1 MLAARPTRQHAA
13 DLVRVLLIEGD
24 TACAERVRD
33 AFERIDWAYARL
45 DTAASLP
52 EAQARLKLEKFDL
65 VIGDEAPGLRE
76 LVLENGA
83 FDLVAKDGL
92 DDAALQR
99 FLRLANAHA
108 AGSVRSLR
116 RREARFRKTFE
127 LARCQEALG
136 RFGQAALALREPAE
150 LIDEAVRTV
159 THAVAA
165 REACYIEAGDP
176 CGASAAL
183 VDVLH
188 CGVHYV
194 CDGTCIVPVR
204 REGQVRGA
212 LSAQGEGIGV
222 ETLPFLDT
230 LASLLSTALQRID
243 SERKLDFL
251 AQFDPLTGLANRRLL
266 AERLT
271 QMIEQAKSRNLRL
284 AVLSID
290 LDRFK
295 LVNES
300 LQPAGGDALLR
311 EAALRIQA
319 GGRLGGLV
327 ARLNG
332 DEFAVVLPGLA
343 SAEDA
348 SSAAQQILERLSQ
361 RFVVRGAEIFL
372 TASIGIATCPDDG
385 ERAEAL
391 IDAADAAM
399 QRAKQAGRNACRFFA
414 PEFSRGNRARAQAAL
429 ELRRALERD
438 EFRLVYQP
446 KVDLRS
452 SRPCGAEALLRW
464 QHPERGVLAAAQFV
478 PLLEETGLIVPVGEW
493 AIARACED
501 LNGWRRAG
509 ARLLPVALNLS
520 ARQFRLPGLEQRIG
534 ALLKAAG
541 VEPALIELEITES
554 ELMEDPDHAVRAM
567 SALRE
572 AGIRAAID
580 DFGTGHSS
588 LAYLTRLPVAA
599 LKIDRSFVADALTDS
614 ADAAIVRAIIDMAH
628 TLDFTVVAEG
638 VETVGQMV
646 FLRQFGCEQGQGFLF
661 ARPMSAAEL
670 SALL

>member
-1 MLAARPTRQHAA
+1 MLAAQPTRQHAA
-13 DLVRVLLIEGD
+13 DPVRVLLIEGD

-45 DTAASLP
+45 DTAGSLA

-65 VIGDEAPGLRE
+65 VIGDEALGLRE

-92 DDAALQR
+92 DDTALER
-99 FLRLANAHA
+99 LLRLANAHA
-108 AGSVRSLR
+108 VGSVRSLR

-136 RFGQAALALREPAE
+136 RFREAALALREPAE

-176 CGASAAL
+176 SGASAAL

-188 CGVHYV
+188 CGVHFV
-194 CDGTCIVPVR
+194 CNGTCIVPVR
-204 REGQVRGA
+204 RQGEVCGA

-222 ETLPFLDT
+222 ETLAFLDT
-230 LASLLSTALQRID
+230 LASVLSTALQRID
-243 SERKLDFL
+243 SERKLNFL
-251 AQFDPLTGLANRRLL
+251 AQFDA
-266 AERLT
+266 
-271 QMIEQAKSRNLRL
+271 
-284 AVLSID
+284 
-290 LDRFK
+290 
-295 LVNES
+295 
-300 LQPAGGDALLR
+300 
-311 EAALRIQA
+311 
-319 GGRLGGLV
+319 
-327 ARLNG
+327 
-332 DEFAVVLPGLA
+332 
-343 SAEDA
+343 
-348 SSAAQQILERLSQ
+348 
-361 RFVVRGAEIFL
+361 
-372 TASIGIATCPDDG
+372 
-385 ERAEAL
+385 
-391 IDAADAAM
+391 
-399 QRAKQAGRNACRFFA
+399 
-414 PEFSRGNRARAQAAL
+414 SRGGHARGHLAL

-446 KVDLRS
+446 KVELSS

-464 QHPERGVLAAAQFV
+464 QHPERGLLAPAQFV
-478 PLLEETGLIVPVGEW
+478 PMLEETGLIVPVGEW

-501 LNGWRRAG
+501 LNGWRHDG
-509 ARLLPVALNLS
+509 ARLLPVAVNLS
-520 ARQFRLPGLEQRIG
+520 ARQFRQPGLDQRIS

-541 VEPALIELEITES
+541 VDPALFELEITES
-554 ELMEDPDHAVRAM
+554 QLMEDPEHAVRAM
-567 SALRE
+567 TALRE
-572 AGIRAAID
+572 AGIRTAID
-580 DFGTGHSS
+580 DFGTGSSS
-588 LAYLTRLPVAA
+588 LAYLTRLPAAA

-614 ADAAIVRAIIDMAH
+614 TDAAIVRAIIDMAH

-646 FLRQFGCEQGQGFLF
+646 FLRQVGCEQGQGFLF

-670 SALL
+670 GALL

>member
-1 MLAARPTRQHAA
+1 MLATRPTRQHAA

-33 AFERIDWAYARL
+33 AFERIDCAYARL

-165 REACYIEAGDP
+165 REARYIEAGDP
-176 CGASAAL
+176 SGASAAL

-204 REGQVRGA
+204 REGEVRGA

-243 SERKLDFL
+243 SERRLNLL
-251 AQFDPLTGLANRRLL
+251 AQFDA
-266 AERLT
+266 
-271 QMIEQAKSRNLRL
+271 SRGSR
-284 AVLSID
+284 
-290 LDRFK
+290 
-295 LVNES
+295 
-300 LQPAGGDALLR
+300 
-311 EAALRIQA
+311 
-319 GGRLGGLV
+319 
-327 ARLNG
+327 
-332 DEFAVVLPGLA
+332 
-343 SAEDA
+343 
-348 SSAAQQILERLSQ
+348 
-361 RFVVRGAEIFL
+361 VRGHL
-372 TASIGIATCPDDG
+372 
-385 ERAEAL
+385 
-391 IDAADAAM
+391 
-399 QRAKQAGRNACRFFA
+399 
-414 PEFSRGNRARAQAAL
+414 AL
-429 ELRRALERD
+429 ELQGALERD

-464 QHPERGVLAAAQFV
+464 QHPERGMLAPAQFV
-478 PLLEETGLIVPVGEW
+478 PVLEETGLIVPVGEW

-541 VEPALIELEITES
+541 VDPALIELEITES
-554 ELMEDPDHAVRAM
+554 ELMEDPEHAVRAM

-599 LKIDRSFVADALTDS
+599 LKIDPCFIADALTDS
-614 ADAAIVRAIIDMAH
+614 ARAAIVRAIIDMAH

-670 SALL
+670 RALL